1 MIHRLGCHQIAHLV
15 DQEDQLISVE
25 WNKQVKTKFRV
36 RILLSMD
43 NRPGILGRV
52 ATTTGFCDSNIE
64 NIQFD
69 QTAPGEH
76 IAVIDLSGQPRSI
89 VKSSMGSNQ
98 WHSQDPQV

>member
-1 MIHRLGCHQIAHLV
+1 
-15 DQEDQLISVE
+15 
-25 WNKQVKTKFRV
+25 
-36 RILLSMD
+36 MD

-76 IAVIDLSGQPRSI
+76 IAIIDLSVASREVLSKIINGLRKINGIHKIRRFNAPYQPNS
-89 VKSSMGSNQ
+89 
-98 WHSQDPQV
+98 